1 MGVYLK
7 NIDQIINKI
16 FSLFIMPRL
25 IGVSMQNRKE
35 NNRNIKRAGCVSSV
49 GRPVMI
55 VANKRCCC
63 KTEVWC
69 PLGNNKFKLSK
80 PADCV
85 PTLSSVNIVSDNVTT
100 TLAVVGDTV
109 TVTFTASVTITTPI
123 VTFSCHDTDII
134 SSRVTTINTSGNT
147 WTASYDTANGD
158 GDGAVTYS
166 IAFSDSAGNA
176 GVAGTSGTGSV
187 TFDKTSDK
195 ATMTYAFSDGATFM
209 QGITVT
215 MTATFPTALS
225 VVPQLALTGV
235 DPLPAGDMTV
245 VVGNNKAYTRTYTI
259 GNYDGDQIVALSVG
273 KDLAGN
279 DIVTAPTNKTFTLVG
294 EEPTQGD
301 VDAVLTANF
310 VAVAGQSVTLSA
322 APAAGNTA
330 YLAPI
335 NTTTQYGAPTT
346 NDSTITA
353 AVIDASA
360 TIVAPT
366 DTGNYNVYLVDGDS
380 NLSVESAATVETVQ
394 NVNDIVPTPYPVY
407 YTALA
412 TTPPTPLGLPK
423 RVPQGHKLFLS
434 AAGQTAA
441 TGPLTNST
449 STTST
454 SAGSDSILAPTQ
466 PSSGSHYKF
475 YLTDMAD
482 NIVERNVVTE
492 STNFIQVV

>member
-1 MGVYLK
+1 
-7 NIDQIINKI
+7 
-16 FSLFIMPRL
+16 
-25 IGVSMQNRKE
+25 MQNRKE

-63 KTEVWC
+63 KKEVWC

-109 TVTFTASVTITTPI
+109 TVTFTASVTIATPI
-123 VTFSCHDTDII
+123 VTFSCQGTDII
-134 SSRVTTINTSGNT
+134 YSRVTTTNTSGNT
-147 WTASYDTANGD
+147 WTASYDTVNGD

-166 IAFSDSAGNA
+166 IAFSDSTGNA
-176 GVAGTSGTGSV
+176 GVAVTSGTGSV

-195 ATMTYAFSDGATFM
+195 ATMTYAFSDSAATFM

-215 MTATFPTALS
+215 MTATFPSSLS
-225 VVPQLALTGV
+225 VTPHLALTGA
-235 DPLPAGDMTV
+235 DALPAGAMTAV
-245 VVGNNKAYTRTYTI
+245 STTVYTRTYTI
-259 GNYDGDQIVALSVG
+259 GNFDGAQTVALSVG

-279 DIVTAPTNKTFTLVG
+279 AIVTAPTNPTFTLVG
-294 EEPTQGD
+294 LEPTKAD

-330 YLAPI
+330 YLAPTG
-335 NTTTQYGAPTT
+335 TTTSYGAPTA
-346 NDSTITA
+346 SATITA
-353 AVIDASA
+353 AASA
-360 TIVAPT
+360 ATQNILAPLST
-366 DTGNYNVYLVDGDS
+366 TTGVYKAYLVDADS
-380 NLSVESAATVETVQ
+380 NLSVESTATVETVQ
-394 NVNDIVPTPYPVY
+394 DVNGVACLCGGIYNSN
-407 YTALA
+407 
-412 TTPPTPLGLPK
+412 TTTPLGLQK
-423 RVPQGHKLFLS
+423 RVPQGHKLFLAAASQS
-434 AAGQTAA
+434 AGTQ
-441 TGPLTNST
+441 LTNSA

-454 SAGSDSILAPTQ
+454 SAGLDSILVPTQ

-475 YLTDMAD
+475 YLTDIAG
-482 NIVERNVVTE
+482 NIVERNGVTE
-492 STNFIQVV
+492 STNTIQVV

>member
-147 WTASYDTANGD
+147 WTASYDTVISD

-166 IAFSDSAGNA
+166 IAFSDSTGNA
-176 GVAGTSGTGSV
+176 GVAVTSGTGSV

-195 ATMTYAFSDGATFM
+195 AIMTYTLSNPATFM

-225 VVPQLALTGV
+225 VVPKLALTGAHV
-235 DPLPAGDMTV
+235 LTAGDMTV

-259 GNYDGDQIVALSVG
+259 GNYDGDQTVVLSAG

-279 DIVTAPTNKTFTLVG
+279 DIVTTPTNPTFTLVG
-294 EEPTQGD
+294 LEST
-301 VDAVLTANF
+301 VAAVNAVLTASF
-310 VAVAGQSVTLSA
+310 IAVAGQSVALGA
-322 APAAGNTA
+322 NPVAGDIA
-330 YLAPI
+330 YLAPTG
-335 NTTTQYGAPTT
+335 TTTSYGAPTA
-346 NDSTITA
+346 SATITA
-353 AVIDASA
+353 AASA
-360 TIVAPT
+360 DTQNILAPAT
-366 DTGNYNVYLVDGDS
+366 TGLYKAYLVDGDS

-394 NVNDIVPTPYPVY
+394 NVNDIAPTPPYPVY
-407 YTALA
+407 YAVNNSTLV
-412 TTPPTPLGLPK
+412 LQK
-423 RVPQGHKLFLS
+423 SVPQGHKLFLA
-434 AAGQTAA
+434 AAGQLAGGTPLVEIAA
-441 TGPLTNST
+441 TSPCAI
-449 STTST
+449 
-454 SAGSDSILAPTQ
+454 AGDGTILVPTQ

-475 YLTDMAD
+475 YLTDIAG

>member
-7 NIDQIINKI
+7 NIVQIINKI

-63 KTEVWC
+63 KKEVWC

-100 TLAVVGDTV
+100 TLAVVSDTV

-123 VTFSCHDTDII
+123 VTFSCQGTDII
-134 SSRVTTINTSGNT
+134 YSRVTTTNTSGNT
-147 WTASYDTANGD
+147 WTASYDTVIGD

-166 IAFSDSAGNA
+166 IAFSDSTGNA
-176 GVAGTSGTGSV
+176 GVAVTSGTGSV

-195 ATMTYAFSDGATFM
+195 ATMTYTPSNPATYK

-235 DPLPAGDMTV
+235 DPLSAGDMTAV
-245 VVGNNKAYTRTYTI
+245 STTVYTRTYTI
-259 GNYDGDQIVALSVG
+259 GNFDGAQTVALSVG

-279 DIVTAPTNKTFTLVG
+279 AIVTAPTNPTFTIVG
-294 EEPTQGD
+294 AGPTQGD

-322 APAAGNTA
+322 APAAGTSA
-330 YLAPI
+330 YLAPS
-335 NTTTQYGAPTT
+335 NTTTHILFSSSAHHSLVTV
-346 NDSTITA
+346 SA
-353 AVIDASA
+353 SAASA
-360 TIVAPT
+360 TIFAPT
-366 DTGNYNVYLVDGDS
+366 NTGVYKAYLVDADI
-380 NLSVESAATVETVQ
+380 NLSVESTATVETVQ
-394 NVNDIVPTPYPVY
+394 NVIDLAPSASVVY
-407 YTALA
+407 YLSTA
-412 TTPPTPLGLPK
+412 TTPPTPLGLQK
-423 RVPQGHKLFLS
+423 RVPQGHKLFLA
-434 AAGQTAA
+434 AAGKLAGTTLVDIAA
-441 TGPLTNST
+441 TSPCAI
-449 STTST
+449 
-454 SAGSDSILAPTQ
+454 AGDNTILAPTQ
-466 PSSGSHYKF
+466 PSTGLHYKF
-475 YLTDMAD
+475 YLTDLTGA
-482 NIVERNVVTE
+482 IVTRNGTTE
-492 STNFIQVV
+492 STNTIQVV